1 VWIDAIVSLF
11 LAAIFCT
18 AIYQTAV
25 LVLCWKYWRDVRRG
39 GSPPPPLEP
48 AARPF
53 VTIQL
58 PMYNESSVAARV
70 IDAVARF
77 DYPHDRMEIQVLDDS
92 TDGSPQLIQNKIA
105 ELRQTCPDLRID
117 LLHRVDRS
125 GFKAGALLAAM
136 PAARGEFLAIFDA
149 DFIPS
154 PDFLNRTLPW
164 FAAPDV
170 AVVQSRWGHLNA
182 SDSIITRFQEFF
194 LDAHHSVEQRG
205 RCAAGYFLT
214 FNGTSGVWR
223 RKAMED
229 AGGWST
235 ETLVEDIDLS
245 FRAQVRGWKIR
256 FLEDYVTPGEL
267 PDSVLAMRVQLFRW
281 MKGHSQV
288 GRLLL
293 PTVLRSRLPLAVK
306 FHAFCQIFATFSIM
320 ASLAI
325 LLITGLLPIILAYR
339 PDLNRVL
346 WLGLAGYLWAPFVI
360 LVYGTPR
367 LRYDE
372 GSFSSK
378 VLSFI
383 PRALFFLSVMA
394 GLSGQGTLAVLQG
407 LFGKRGDWIVTP
419 KGFAGGKAAGAPRR
433 TQKRLPSFIWLDLPI
448 ALYIAASIAVAAW
461 FGVYPLVV
469 FMLVWLTGYLYLFA
483 ESWRDVYRPSAA
495 ARKRPAVERVPK
507 SPLISPVEQP
517 VS

>member
-1 VWIDAIVSLF
+1 MWIDAIVVVF
-11 LAAIFCT
+11 LAAIFCS
-18 AIYQTAV
+18 ALYQTAL

-39 GSPPPPLEP
+39 VPAPPPLAP

-70 IDAVARF
+70 IEAVASF
-77 DYPHDRMEIQVLDDS
+77 DYPRDRMEIQILDDS
-92 TDGSPQLIQNKIA
+92 TDGSHHRIEAKIQ
-105 ELRQTCPDLRID
+105 ELRRTDPDLQIEMR
-117 LLHRVDRS
+117 HRTDRS

-136 PAARGEFLAIFDA
+136 PAVRGEFIAIFDA
-149 DFIPS
+149 DFVPR
-154 PDFLNRTLPW
+154 PDFLNETLPW

-182 SDSIITRFQEFF
+182 ADSVITRFQEYF

-223 RKAMED
+223 RKAMEE

-235 ETLVEDIDLS
+235 STLVEDLDLS
-245 FRAQVRGWKIR
+245 FRAQIRGWKIR

-288 GRLLL
+288 ARLLL
-293 PTVLRSRLPLAVK
+293 PSVLRSRLSVAVK
-306 FHAFCQIFATFSIM
+306 FQAFCQILATLSIV
-320 ASLAI
+320 ASLVV
-325 LLITGLLPIILAYR
+325 LLITGLIPILLAYR

-346 WLGLAGYLWAPFVI
+346 WLGAAGYLWVPFVA

-367 LRYDE
+367 LRYDS
-372 GSFSSK
+372 GSFRTK
-378 VLSFI
+378 LTSFL
-383 PRALFFLSVMA
+383 PRSLFFFTVMA
-394 GLSGQGTLAVLQG
+394 GLSGQGTMAVLQG
-407 LFGKRGDWIVTP
+407 LFGRRGEWIVTP
-419 KGFAGGKAAGAPRR
+419 KGFAGGTGADKPQR
-433 TQKRLPSFIWLDLPI
+433 TQKRLPNFVWLDIPI
-448 ALYIAASIAVAAW
+448 ALYVAASIGVAAW
-461 FGVYPLVV
+461 MEVYPLIA
-469 FMLVWLTGYLYLFA
+469 FMLCWLTGFVYLFV
-483 ESWRDVYRPSAA
+483 ESWMDVYRAP
-495 ARKRPAVERVPK
+495 RTRRVAVRVPPTPVL
-507 SPLISPVEQP
+507 SPAEP